1 MISERVHPLDA
12 QALALFEAKGTHGWF
27 PAGNVNGV
35 KVRRIMQIIRD
46 FHKASTLHAGRG
58 FMRSKRPCVAPMS
71 PGLMAEWS
79 GCRQGKTLP
88 AGFAWKN

>member
-35 KVRRIMQIIRD
+35 KVRRIMQIIR
-46 FHKASTLHAGRG
+46 
-58 FMRSKRPCVAPMS
+58 
-71 PGLMAEWS
+71 GL
-79 GCRQGKTLP
+79 P
-88 AGFAWKN
+88 